1 MAFRDE
7 CHFEQHIR
15 KLLKSEVVPLAAA
28 AKVLKYKGVADIIIC
43 QDAEPP
49 EVFFI
54 ELKYAK
60 DMIGVSEG
68 IQSEILLKAP
78 IYMDDHFLWLI
89 GSQAHEGKYWLL
101 RSDEL
106 CPYITTKPIDV
117 CKENNISKRLFCKR
131 PGLDEKEL
139 VSCLVEWIEQNG

>member
-7 CHFEQHIR
+7 GHFERHIR
-15 KLLKSEVVPLAAA
+15 RLLNSEVVPLCAA
-28 AKVLKYKGVADIIIC
+28 AKVLKYKGIADVVIC

-54 ELKYAK
+54 EVKYAK

-78 IYMDDHFLWLI
+78 IYMDNHFLWLI
-89 GSQAHEGKYWLL
+89 GSQAHEGRYWLL

-106 CPYITTKPIDV
+106 RPYITTKPIDV
-117 CKENNISKRLFCKR
+117 RKENNISRYLFSQR
-131 PGLDEKEL
+131 RGLDEKEL
-139 VSCLVEWIEQNG
+139 VHRLLEWLEHGI